1 MTRPGINDGRLHI
14 GIVLFVL
21 AVAFVNPVA
30 VLADAPYLTGVIED
44 DDSQKIE
51 MPSLPFTWMRQVAWL
66 APEGSFVE
74 VGDVVVRV
82 DPGSLVEEEE
92 RLEASYEE
100 QLVASEIQRAE
111 SQLAIIDAEMALE
124 VARTTRDLAW
134 LDAQIP
140 ATAATQLN
148 YDRAQLA
155 LENADNAL
163 RLAEETLA
171 NARRKFDELAPV
183 LNLRVETAEAWWSR
197 VKTSLSELEIR
208 AERPGVVIY
217 AENEFSGMK
226 VFAGE
231 TLQPGDLIVTIATR
245 GQLQFVF
252 WVHDADINQ
261 MREGQKLAVIADAL
275 PDRIVDAEVDWVANY
290 ATDRETWSQGGYF
303 KVVAK
308 PMSNLPESFVP
319 GMAVSAEIF

>member
-1 MTRPGINDGRLHI
+1 MSRAHSSDGFLRVVVVT
-14 GIVLFVL
+14 IVLV
-21 AVAFVNPVA
+21 VVYVNPVPTF
-30 VLADAPYLTGVIED
+30 ADAPYLTGVIED
-44 DDSQKIE
+44 GDSQKIE
-51 MPSLPFTWMRQVAWL
+51 MPSLPFTWRRQVAWL

-82 DPGSLVEEEE
+82 DPGSLVEDEE
-92 RLEASYEE
+92 RLAASYEE
-100 QLVASEIQRAE
+100 QLVASETQRAE

-124 VARTTRDLAW
+124 VARSTRELAW

-155 LENADNAL
+155 LENAENAL
-163 RLAEETLA
+163 RLAEETLV
-171 NARRKFDELAPV
+171 NARRKYDELTPV
-183 LNLRVETAEAWWSR
+183 LDLRVETAEAWWSR
-197 VKTSLSELEIR
+197 VKTSLDELEIR

-226 VFAGE
+226 VFTGE

-245 GQLQFVF
+245 DQLQFVF

-261 MREGQKLAVIADAL
+261 LRVGLKLAVIADAL
-275 PDRIVDAEVDWVANY
+275 PERIVEADVDWVANY

-303 KVVAK
+303 KVIAK
-308 PMSNLPESFVP
+308 PLSALPESFVP
-319 GMAVSAEIF
+319 GMAVSAEIL